1 VKRIAASA
9 AREIGG
15 TLKSAHRCSGSQLTP
30 SSGPSTWDGPF
41 LGCGFGRR
49 EVGLQQNPPIGAL
62 PLEQVIRDL
71 RDSGIHVLIKTSDFG
86 IMLFI
91 TDQLSV
97 VRAERV
103 IEGPKHSTRLGQMS
117 MQLHGCIAKRWP

>member
-1 VKRIAASA
+1 
-9 AREIGG
+9 
-15 TLKSAHRCSGSQLTP
+15 
-30 SSGPSTWDGPF
+30 
-41 LGCGFGRR
+41 
-49 EVGLQQNPPIGAL
+49 LQQNPPIGAL

-103 IEGPKHSTRLGQMS
+103 IEGLKHSTRLGQMS
-117 MQLHGCIAKRWP
+117 MQLHGCIAKR